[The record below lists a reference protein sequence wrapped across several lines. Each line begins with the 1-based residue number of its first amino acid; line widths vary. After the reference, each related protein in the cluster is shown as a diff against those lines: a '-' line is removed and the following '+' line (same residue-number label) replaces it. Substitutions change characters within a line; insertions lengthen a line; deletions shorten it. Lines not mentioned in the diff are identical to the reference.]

1 MKAENS
7 GNFNSRIL
15 FFLRRGELPGCTE
28 LHSHTCNFY
37 QRKENNLPLLE
48 KKNSLKAESCYL
60 YDGENCTELHSHST
74 GLNGKDPHLRFSK
87 RNNKNNLLDK
97 ENISVENVK

>member
-15 FFLRRGELPGCTE
+15 FFLRRGELPGYTE
-28 LHSHTCNFY
+28 LHSHTCNS
-37 QRKENNLPLLE
+37 LPLLE